1 MDEKIA
7 ALANYNFWKGNVIE
21 TGFPRHD
28 YTDKIMNYLNTRLVK
43 VLGGQRRVGKS
54 YILRQIASQLISIGI
69 PAKNIFYIN
78 KEFIEFDF
86 LTTYTEL

>member
-43 VLGGQRRVGKS
+43 VLVG
-54 YILRQIASQLISIGI
+54 
-69 PAKNIFYIN
+69 
-78 KEFIEFDF
+78 
-86 LTTYTEL
+86 

>member
-54 YILRQIASQLISIGI
+54 YILMQIASQLISIGI
-69 PAKNIFYIN
+69 SAKNIFYIN
-78 KEFIEFDF
+78 REFIEFDF
-86 LTTYTEL
+86 LTT